1 MGNEGNKKDEN
12 CCKKGCRGLK
22 NCCGRMPWIS
32 LTSAVLMVA
41 AFTIILIFMEMG
53 LTKMDKAFK
62 IVCTCRRTT
71 IKRCFS
77 LPSIPPPPP
86 PRLSLASILWSNE
99 WWLFF
104 LFPPTSHDLQYI
116 SKTSGFTRLSMKIKC
131 VCGGLINLYISFHN
145 NRTMWSTN
153 LHVTYKNLQVVGGGG

>member
-1 MGNEGNKKDEN
+1 MDLTHFGCAHGGRLHHHSHLHGDGTDQNGQGFQNCMYLQKDYNKA
-12 CCKKGCRGLK
+12 L
-22 NCCGRMPWIS
+22 
-32 LTSAVLMVA
+32 
-41 AFTIILIFMEMG
+41 FF
-53 LTKMDKAFK
+53 
-62 IVCTCRRTT
+62 
-71 IKRCFS
+71 
-77 LPSIPPPPP
+77 PSIHTPPPP

-153 LHVTYKNLQVVGGGG
+153 LHVTYKNLQVVVGGGGVRKKSLSGCSFPVSPLSK